1 MVSQRPRRTRE
12 YTGPTPSSV
21 AIKARPPNKRPPE
34 HLILERRKK
43 EDMLAEYTK
52 NTQYIGLNDLKNE
65 WERWTDRKYKISTA
79 KRKVEGFLQ
88 TNQFTVEDRRE
99 RLREMLRREEQQYLL
114 EMEQKEET
122 TIERQAKMRERAR
135 ALKDRRESE
144 RLQFVQE
151 KYDQQFRNQCEEL
164 RSTLSKR
171 QQDEVCA
178 ERLEQ
183 IRIKEVME
191 DEQRQED
198 QMYAHLWEQD
208 MLAKAQREERDAKA
222 AHERNTE
229 VLTVLRKQMAALEA
243 AKEEK
248 VRLKEEEAQLLRE
261 QNALRAAEEQ
271 RKLEEKYRKQR
282 ETRERLDFSL
292 QLKMKKKAK
301 EEQEELAFDLKMLE
315 QLLEESRNEAME
327 QMQRKKELRE
337 EDRRY
342 RENLHRLMEEEKIRE
357 RELENLIQAEVE
369 KMWQKRLA
377 AWQTE
382 REARK
387 KLMQDVLAIR
397 AQQVQER
404 LRDNIVKQDAAER
417 ERLELLRTIEENRK
431 IEEEQAKKV
440 WEKHHN
446 YQSDLVGQI
455 EYNQRLRQDQF
466 EREEREY
473 MKGMQAEKEYQEKLK
488 NCLDNPEYERMHP
501 MRRAM
506 QQRSLMNA

>member
-1 MVSQRPRRTRE
+1 MLVQRQRKTRE
-12 YTGPTPSSV
+12 FTGPTPSSV

-43 EDMLAEYTK
+43 EDMLAEYQK

-65 WERWTDRKYKISTA
+65 WERWTDRKYKINTC
-79 KRKVEGFLQ
+79 KRKVDQYMQRNL
-88 TNQFTVEDRRE
+88 FTVEDRRE
-99 RLREMLRREEQQYLL
+99 RLREMLRQEEEMYLC
-114 EMEQKEET
+114 EMEDKEET
-122 TIERQAKMRERAR
+122 VLERQAKMRERAR
-135 ALKDRRESE
+135 SLKERRESE

-183 IRIKEVME
+183 IRIKEE
-191 DEQRQED
+191 IQEEKKIED
-198 QMYAHLWEQD
+198 QMYARLWEED
-208 MLAKAQREERDAKA
+208 MMAKVAREERDAKA
-222 AHERNTE
+222 AHERNAE
-229 VLTVLRKQMAALEA
+229 VLSVLRKQMAALEI
-243 AKEEK
+243 AKEEGK
-248 VRLKEEEAQLLRE
+248 RLKEEEAILLRE

-271 RKLEEKYRKQR
+271 RKLEEKYRNQKQ
-282 ETRERLDFSL
+282 TREMLDLSL

-342 RENLHRLMEEEKIRE
+342 REHLAQMMEEEKLRE
-357 RELENLIQAEVE
+357 AELETLIQSEVE
-369 KMWQKRLA
+369 RMWQKRLA
-377 AWQTE
+377 AWKLE

-387 KLMQDVLAIR
+387 KLLQDVLRTR
-397 AQQVQER
+397 AEQVQER
-404 LRDNIVKQDAAER
+404 LRSNQIRQQEAER
-417 ERLELLRTIEENRK
+417 ERLELIRTIEENRRL
-431 IEEEQAKKV
+431 ETEQA
-440 WEKHHN
+440 EKLHAKHQQ
-446 YQSDLVGQI
+446 YQDDLIGQI
-455 EYNQRLRQDQF
+455 EYNQNLRREQF
-466 EREEREY
+466 LRDEDEY
-473 MKGMQAEKEYQEKLK
+473 MKGMQAEREYQSRLK
-488 NCLDNPEYERMHP
+488 ACLDNPEYERMHP

-506 QQRSLMNA
+506 QQRTMMQQ